1 MYVYLKATKKI
12 KMEIHVWVNRI
23 IIKNMLANPEAYVK
37 GYPFIDNEG
46 YKNSKQLFLE
56 TEPSFSRW
64 LDIQRFSLL
73 LQVGNSHNNPIILH
87 LNYCNGLFSAP
98 AQLHSFRY
106 FPKEHFLLYC
116 FVQDTTFPPPSY
128 HSNQSHTHL
137 CSHFFINRVDSQAGE
152 PSIIL
157 SLILQQDFPGEVSF
171 TLKWFNLQTGAIPLP
186 CNSQAH
192 HPYFS
197 HVFAFV
203 FNPISQWADLENTS
217 PYKRVIFLLV

>member
-1 MYVYLKATKKI
+1 MYVYIKATKKI

-37 GYPFIDNEG
+37 GYPFTDNEG

-116 FVQDTTFPPPSY
+116 FVQDTTFPPPPITAIKATPIFAPTSLSTGWI
-128 HSNQSHTHL
+128 HRLVSLQS
-137 CSHFFINRVDSQAGE
+137 F
-152 PSIIL
+152 
-157 SLILQQDFPGEVSF
+157 SL
-171 TLKWFNLQTGAIPLP
+171 
-186 CNSQAH
+186 
-192 HPYFS
+192 
-197 HVFAFV
+197 
-203 FNPISQWADLENTS
+203 
-217 PYKRVIFLLV
+217 